1 MNSELYKKYLELDID
16 TSLFNLEK
24 GDYPEYFCTPVGAEV
39 IGWEGIDGIHY
50 CFIPGFGEMVF
61 AVSPMKCD
69 CNVFPLAK
77 NFADF
82 LGLILATKSV
92 TVLEQIISWD
102 KQTYLD
108 YINEPDNIKHFS
120 RPELIAALA
129 QMSEKL
135 AEEPIEEPFEYVKAV
150 QADVDYSKIPFSDE
164 YYDVTGLER

>member
-1 MNSELYKKYLELDID
+1 MSNKLYEEYLKLDID
-16 TSLFNLEK
+16 TALFNLEK
-24 GDYPEYFCTPVGAEV
+24 GNYPEYYCTPVGAEI
-39 IGWEGIDGIHY
+39 IGWEGVDGIHY
-50 CFIPGFGEMVF
+50 CFITGFDDMVF
-61 AVSPMKCD
+61 AVNPGSYD

-77 NFADF
+77 NFVDF

-120 RPELIAALA
+120 RPELTAALA
-129 QMSEKL
+129 KMSNKL
-135 AEEPIEEPFEYVKAV
+135 DVLPIEEPFEYVKAT
-150 QADVDYSKIPFSDE
+150 QADFDYSKIPFSDE